1 MTKKSRQFWFDLE
14 NFYINFFFCF
24 VILPFPCYGINHN
37 KHIPDWKACNVQILK
52 WSRNW
57 GLITRWM
64 KSNEKFTFYKK
75 CRWKKYFEV
84 WSEKLTTINF
94 CLSLVLKFQEKKT
107 ICCFFLKRNHSTVQ
121 NCYGYFFFDV
131 ELENEFPLELIFFS
145 LLSGKIQKKNPE
157 IESSCYRFQP
167 T

>member
-1 MTKKSRQFWFDLE
+1 
-14 NFYINFFFCF
+14 
-24 VILPFPCYGINHN
+24 
-37 KHIPDWKACNVQILK
+37 
-52 WSRNW
+52 
-57 GLITRWM
+57 M

-131 ELENEFPLELIFFS
+131 ELENEFPLELIFF
-145 LLSGKIQKKNPE
+145 LFCPVKFKKKILKLNPVAIVSNPLKIE
-157 IESSCYRFQP
+157 IPSELRRMCINLFVYR
-167 T
+167 